1 MGTPL
6 ISARRPKAALEAIWS
21 SIADRLPQKS
31 PYGFRPSINQIV
43 ELEKTDAKQDH
54 AKRAATVIE
63 SLTSDPNNISLTG
76 IQYIFEDFFITHE
89 NNGNL
94 EFKVN
99 DNAQILLHE
108 NRDEII
114 EALGVLAQH
123 SPKQS
128 PKKLVSSANGDQE
141 RNVMALQ
148 ILHGYVEYSRGN
160 RNWLHPNLHVK
171 PVVELPTVDS
181 VNIQSPVTL
190 DVYNP
195 FRGAFWTANGI
206 HFHKPLDVAVSG
218 QFSARMD
225 YKDHVNIPV
234 VDILASEQNSTK
246 HFQAI
251 AGLADAMTKNDTG
264 DFVRVNFN
272 ESIKFKLNG
281 IERTYNQN
289 SYNKKFFAYRHK
301 NLLGTQIKGQLLKS
315 MQDLCTNRDLRLQ
328 RERDDVDSMDRI
340 YKSIGWGLTNFMSEN
355 EYGEFAE
362 AAVDLI
368 QTVSTDKANFNQR
381 HDRVVKI
388 IKANAE
394 KIHQLEKAY
403 EEAQAAQSKDPEN
416 VSLLRE
422 SKNAEEALRTKTQE
436 VEASYQFFGK
446 ALDKFE
452 DIDVKSLFLSK
463 LLGENNKDH
472 NGLAKLIGVDPDD
485 LRADMDLYIDDK
497 RDEATEKV
505 TTTRERYEALINT
518 ATDTEYENLI
528 NTVMNLDNLDI
539 KYTPGAD
546 LGSSDESSIQALVLA
561 KRELRA
567 DIQVLAASKSGAA
580 ITINLDSQNNIKANI
595 ISLERELGST
605 SNPDIREENTKLID
619 LLNSYRDFHEIAR
632 LDAKIES
639 NGDDLDLI
647 NSYPNRHVSIETARN
662 EYNQAKEDLNQFNLD
677 SYKHELEAEF
687 MEDRTQ
693 AMQHESY
700 RFITSINPT
709 EQQMDEIYDNLF
721 DLSELYD
728 DKATNGLDFDL
739 LTEKISIYLKKLLEV
754 LRLFGNKDENTDKGT
769 AVTNE
774 Q

>member
-1 MGTPL
+1 MGTPS
-6 ISARRPKAALEAIWS
+6 ISARRPNAALERLWS
-21 SIADRLPQKS
+21 GVQDLLPEKG
-31 PYGFRPSINQIV
+31 PRFRPSINKIV
-43 ELEKTDAKQDH
+43 EEEKADPKQDH

-63 SLTSDPNNISLTG
+63 SLTNDPNNISLQG
-76 IQYIFEDFFITHE
+76 IQYIFEDFFIARE
-89 NNGNL
+89 NNGNI

-114 EALGVLAQH
+114 EALGELAQH
-123 SPKQS
+123 SLEQS
-128 PKKLVSSANGDQE
+128 PKELVSSTNGDKE
-141 RNVMALQ
+141 RNDMALQ
-148 ILHGYVEYSRGN
+148 ILNGYVEYARGN

-171 PVVELPTVDS
+171 PSFQSPIAFSRPTTLNPFTGNFWTQRPVT
-181 VNIQSPVTL
+181 IQSPI
-190 DVYNP
+190 
-195 FRGAFWTANGI
+195 ASI
-206 HFHKPLDVAVSG
+206 
-218 QFSARMD
+218 D
-225 YKDHVNIPV
+225 YKDHINIPV

-251 AGLADAMTKNDTG
+251 AALADAMTKNDTG

-272 ESIKFKLNG
+272 KSFKFKLNG

-289 SYNKKFFAYRHK
+289 SYNKKLFPYRHK
-301 NLLGTQIKGQLLKS
+301 NQLGTQIKGQLLKS

-355 EYGEFAE
+355 KYGEFAE

-368 QTVSTDKANFNQR
+368 QTVSTDTANFNQR

-394 KIHQLEKAY
+394 EIHQLEKAY

-416 VSLLRE
+416 ASLLRA
-422 SKNAEEALRTKTQE
+422 SKNAEEALRIKTQE

-472 NGLAKLIGVDPDD
+472 NGLAKLIGIDPDE
-485 LRADMDLYIDDK
+485 LRADMDLFIDNK
-497 RDEATEKV
+497 RADATEKV
-505 TTTRERYEALINT
+505 TTTRERYEALINE
-518 ATDTEYENLI
+518 ATDTEYEAVI
-528 NTVMNLDNLDI
+528 NAAMNLDYLDT
-539 KYTPGAD
+539 KYPPGTD
-546 LGSSDESSIQALVLA
+546 LGSFDESSIQALVLA
-561 KRELRA
+561 KREQKA
-567 DIQVLAASKSGAA
+567 EIEVLAASKSGLAM
-580 ITINLDSQNNIKANI
+580 TINLDSQNNIKANI
-595 ISLERELGST
+595 VALERELGST
-605 SNPDIREENTKLID
+605 SDPDIREENTKLID

-639 NGDDLDLI
+639 DTDELDLI
-647 NSYPNRHVSIETARN
+647 NSYSNRHVSIETARN

-687 MEDRTQ
+687 LEDRTQ

-709 EQQMDEIYDNLF
+709 EKQMDEIYDNLF
-721 DLSELYD
+721 GLSELYD

-754 LRLFGNKDENTDKGT
+754 LGLFGNKNENADKGT

>member
-1 MGTPL
+1 MGTPS
-6 ISARRPKAALEAIWS
+6 ISAKRPNAALERLWS
-21 SIADRLPQKS
+21 RVQDLLPEKG
-31 PYGFRPSINQIV
+31 PRFRPSINKIV
-43 ELEKTDAKQDH
+43 EEEQADPKQDH
-54 AKRAATVIE
+54 AKRAATVTE
-63 SLTSDPNNISLTG
+63 SLTNDPNNISLQG
-76 IQYIFEDFFITHE
+76 IQYIFEDFFIARE
-89 NNGNL
+89 NNGNI

-108 NRDEII
+108 NRDQII
-114 EALGVLAQH
+114 SALGVLAQH
-123 SPKQS
+123 SLEQK
-128 PKKLVSSANGDQE
+128 SSELIPTANGDKA
-141 RNVMALQ
+141 RNDMALQ
-148 ILHGYVEYSRGN
+148 ILNGYVDYARGN

-171 PVVELPTVDS
+171 PIIEVPTVDS

-195 FRGAFWTANGI
+195 FKGAFWTANGI
-206 HFHKPLDVAVSG
+206 HFHKPVDVAVSG
-218 QFSARMD
+218 QLSARID

-251 AGLADAMTKNDTG
+251 AALADAMTKNDTG
-264 DFVRVNFN
+264 DIVRVNFN
-272 ESIKFKLNG
+272 KSFKFKLNG

-289 SYNKKFFAYRHK
+289 SYNKQLFPYRHK
-301 NLLGTQIKGQLLKS
+301 NHLGTQIKGQLLKS
-315 MQDLCTNRDLRLQ
+315 LQDICTNPVLRLQ
-328 RERDDVDSMDRI
+328 RERDDVGSMDRI
-340 YKSIGWGLTNFMSEN
+340 YKSIGWGLTNFIPEN

-368 QTVSTDKANFNQR
+368 QTVSTDTANFNQR

-394 KIHQLEKAY
+394 EIHQLEKAY
-403 EEAQAAQSKDPEN
+403 EEAQAAQSKDPEDA
-416 VSLLRE
+416 SLLRA

-472 NGLAKLIGVDPDD
+472 NGLAKLIGIDPDE
-485 LRADMDLYIDDK
+485 LRADMDLFIDNK
-497 RDEATEKV
+497 RAEATEKV
-505 TTTRERYEALINT
+505 TTTRERYEALINE
-518 ATDTEYENLI
+518 ATDTEYEAVI
-528 NTVMNLDNLDI
+528 NAAMNLDDLDI
-539 KYTPGAD
+539 KYPPGID
-546 LGSSDESSIQALVLA
+546 LGSFDESSIQTLALA
-561 KRELRA
+561 KREQKA
-567 DIQVLAASKSGAA
+567 EIEVLAVSKSGTA
-580 ITINLDSQNNIKANI
+580 ITINLDSQNGIKSNI
-595 ISLERELGST
+595 ISLERELAAT
-605 SNPDIREENTKLID
+605 NDPTIKEENTKLID

-639 NGDDLDLI
+639 NSDDLDLI
-647 NSYPNRHVSIETARN
+647 NSYSNRHVSIETARN

-687 MEDRTQ
+687 LEDRTQ

-700 RFITSINPT
+700 RFITSINPS
-709 EQQMDEIYDNLF
+709 EKQMDEIYDNLF

-754 LRLFGNKDENTDKGT
+754 LGLFGNEIKNTDKET
-769 AVTNE
+769 TVSNE